1 MLFQHDIWPFA
12 WPIFIELTCV
22 VMVSIISTILV
33 SRLGPEETAA
43 VGITDSRTWIV
54 VYFYRMVT

>member
-43 VGITDSRTWIV
+43 VALPIV
-54 VYFYRMVT
+54 VLGLLSISTAW